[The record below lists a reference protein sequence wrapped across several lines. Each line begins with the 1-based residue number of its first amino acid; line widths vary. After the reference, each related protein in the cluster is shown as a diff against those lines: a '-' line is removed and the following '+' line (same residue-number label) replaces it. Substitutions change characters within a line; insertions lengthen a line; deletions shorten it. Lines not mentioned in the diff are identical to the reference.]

1 MNKLNQQ
8 LRLPIFLLE
17 NTKRIAYKII
27 LQYLYKT
34 GILSTDL
41 DGSKK
46 KKKSLTWVPST
57 GEIIPKHFFNT
68 SSKNPNDGRTPGP
81 EAP

>member
-8 LRLPIFLLE
+8 LQLPIFLLE

-41 DGSKK
+41 DGS
-46 KKKSLTWVPST
+46 
-57 GEIIPKHFFNT
+57 
-68 SSKNPNDGRTPGP
+68 
-81 EAP
+81 